1 LLTYLNKKGYAT
13 ASIAI
18 DNAQVTDREK
28 NYETR
33 WSEGKEVQVKI
44 DRYTVAQRIVVK
56 SKEVISTEA
65 AASQISLELISKG

>member
-1 LLTYLNKKGYAT
+1 
-13 ASIAI
+13 
-18 DNAQVTDREK
+18 TDREK

-65 AASQISLELISKG
+65 AASQISLELISKGLTATVKTEYSFPEL